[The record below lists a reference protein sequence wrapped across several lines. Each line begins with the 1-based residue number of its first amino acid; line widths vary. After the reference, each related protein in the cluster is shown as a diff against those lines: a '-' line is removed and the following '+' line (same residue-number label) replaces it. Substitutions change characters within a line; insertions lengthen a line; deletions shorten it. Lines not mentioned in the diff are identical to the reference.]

1 MVAEGELLSFS
12 DWQKLIEH
20 PTDPGTDDHEGAEL
34 QDPLEPGEKAWDDNI
49 DKLMAADDYD
59 VEIADHPVA
68 LAAQPGD
75 DPAVV
80 AEAVVLANRLEKLKA
95 LQAAA
100 VQHKA
105 GPAAALVG
113 REIVQLSR
121 GLRAGGRPGE
131 KHANHVLRSHMQLVV
146 QKELAVIKEKRDQAF
161 QKRRNLAIAKK
172 SLARAR
178 LAKETRLRKD
188 KDRKEA
194 ILKEAAEKA
203 AKLALLPKR
212 ISSADLGAFTPKAEQ
227 ARRDA
232 LERIRLRSPRMTEDR
247 ELKWGYV
254 RDRFVKEPPLH
265 LKHNPVAWGVSLV
278 RNLDIVL
285 KELGSHYEGHSAYKA
300 SSGGNPKAFEA
311 FFDRM
316 EASLQ
321 PIGVEIVT

>member
-1 MVAEGELLSFS
+1 M
-12 DWQKLIEH
+12 
-20 PTDPGTDDHEGAEL
+20 
-34 QDPLEPGEKAWDDNI
+34 
-49 DKLMAADDYD
+49 
-59 VEIADHPVA
+59 
-68 LAAQPGD
+68 
-75 DPAVV
+75 
-80 AEAVVLANRLEKLKA
+80 
-95 LQAAA
+95 
-100 VQHKA
+100 
-105 GPAAALVG
+105 
-113 REIVQLSR
+113 
-121 GLRAGGRPGE
+121 
-131 KHANHVLRSHMQLVV
+131 VV
-146 QKELAVIKEKRDQAF
+146 QKELAVIKEKREEAF
-161 QKRRNLAIAKK
+161 QKRRNLAIAMK

-178 LAKETRLRKD
+178 LAKDIRLRKD

-203 AKLALLPKR
+203 AKLARLPKK
-212 ISSADLGAFTPKAEQ
+212 IYSADLGAFTPKAEQ

-247 ELKWGYV
+247 ELKWDYV

-285 KELGSHYEGHSAYKA
+285 KELGCHYEGHSAYKA